1 MTEQKK
7 ISKDQLDALRELGNI
22 GAGNAATALSQM
34 VDQTV
39 NISVP
44 DVSIVPLKQIP
55 EIVGPE
61 KYVYIVYSGVLGDI
75 SGTML
80 FLFSEKSASEL
91 VSILSKEYAEKMDLS
106 SEVSRSAL
114 TEVGNIL
121 CGSYLNA
128 ITQML
133 GILLVPSV
141 PDLANDMAGAILN
154 FILIEIGEV
163 SDEVIFI
170 KTELFVA
177 KTKLEG
183 NMFFL
188 PNPGTLEVILKAM
201 GMAT

>member
-1 MTEQKK
+1 MADERKLTQ
-7 ISKDQLDALRELGNI
+7 IHLDALKELGNI
-22 GAGNAATALSQM
+22 GAGNAATALSQI
-34 VDQTV
+34 VEQTV
-39 NISVP
+39 DISVP
-44 DVSIVPLKQIP
+44 EVSIIPLQQIP
-55 EIVGPE
+55 EIVGAE
-61 KYVYIVYSGVLGDI
+61 RYVFIIYSGVLGDI

-80 FLFSEKSASEL
+80 FLITEESASEL
-91 VSILSKEYAEKMDLS
+91 INVLNRESKQSMDIS
-106 SEVSRSAL
+106 TDVARSAL

-128 ITQML
+128 LTQML

-163 SDEVIFI
+163 ADDVVFI

-177 KTKLEG
+177 ETKLDG

-188 PNPGTLEVILKAM
+188 PNPGALDTILKSM
-201 GMAT
+201 GLLA